1 MVDPR
6 DRRPAN
12 HGEGAEAESH
22 LSDGSCL
29 LGFYIVGVKGYPML
43 GIKVDEFG
51 RPVSV
56 ARFEKVAEMPVQ
68 GNTRRRRDPPTTR
81 SQEP

>member
-6 DRRPAN
+6 DRQPAN
-12 HGEGAEAESH
+12 RGKGAETVAH
-22 LSDGSCL
+22 LPDGSCL
-29 LGFYIVGVKGYPML
+29 LGFYVAGVKGYPML

-56 ARFEKVAEMPVQ
+56 ARFEEVAEMPAQ
-68 GNTRRRRDPPTTR
+68 SNPRRRRDPRERNT
-81 SQEP
+81 